1 MVCPSW
7 AIDVRKKS
15 KSKNAT
21 KVELNLNQT
30 ASAPVC
36 VGGSGK
42 DAGEKLGWI
51 PAGRAG
57 SWSCI
62 AGSIKLSTEAD
73 DMLSEGENFSPLKSA
88 LKSVLREIDGT
99 VEGRSSNEMLDR
111 RLSVSSPVV
120 TTETV
125 MPPLLFT

>member
-1 MVCPSW
+1 M
-7 AIDVRKKS
+7 
-15 KSKNAT
+15 
-21 KVELNLNQT
+21 
-30 ASAPVC
+30 C

-42 DAGEKLGWI
+42 DAGENLGWI

-73 DMLSEGENFSPLKSA
+73 DMLSEGENFSPLKSV
-88 LKSVLREIDGT
+88 LKSVVREIGGM
-99 VEGRSSNEMLDR
+99 VEGWSMNERLDR
-111 RLSVSSPVV
+111 RLSISSPVV

>member
-1 MVCPSW
+1 M
-7 AIDVRKKS
+7 
-15 KSKNAT
+15 
-21 KVELNLNQT
+21 
-30 ASAPVC
+30 
-36 VGGSGK
+36 GGSGK
-42 DAGEKLGWI
+42 DAGENLGWI

-73 DMLSEGENFSPLKSA
+73 DMLSEGENFSPLKSV
-88 LKSVLREIDGT
+88 LKSVVREIGGM
-99 VEGRSSNEMLDR
+99 VEGWSMNERLDR
-111 RLSVSSPVV
+111 RLSISSPVV

>member
-1 MVCPSW
+1 MSERR
-7 AIDVRKKS
+7 AR
-15 KSKNAT
+15 KSKNMT
-21 KVELNLNQT
+21 KVELGLNQT
-30 ASAPVC
+30 ASAPEC

-42 DAGEKLGWI
+42 DEGENLGWA

-57 SWSCI
+57 SWLCI
-62 AGSIKLSTEAD
+62 VGSIKLSTEAD

-88 LKSVLREIDGT
+88 LKSVVREIDGM
-99 VEGRSSNEMLDR
+99 VEGWSSNEMLDR
-111 RLSVSSPVV
+111 RLSVFSPVV